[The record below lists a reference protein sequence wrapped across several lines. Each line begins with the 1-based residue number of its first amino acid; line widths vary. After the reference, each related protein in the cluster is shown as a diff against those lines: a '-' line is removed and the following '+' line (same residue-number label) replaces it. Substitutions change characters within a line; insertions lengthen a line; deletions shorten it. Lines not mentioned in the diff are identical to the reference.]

1 MPKKFISNHS
11 HTLMA
16 NYNGRKLFFIE
27 NQLKWTQYVNY
38 TQKNVYQSV
47 SFFKSTPCT
56 MAFTIAHMSHS
67 IQSIFFPHEKYLCRD
82 LFYVILCFIPFF
94 VNFLCIVNYFS
105 FPLSLSFSITESDL
119 VHFSIDNINFIA
131 SFIRVFMFIWSYRA
145 YFPLSN
151 RFSFGECIW
160 HFSKNIKLYE
170 EKRNVKHTI
179 GSIYKITICVFSNL

>member
-1 MPKKFISNHS
+1 MYIRALAFLKVHLAQWHSQS
-11 HTLMA
+11 HTCHIPFNPFSFHMK
-16 NYNGRKLFFIE
+16 NI
-27 NQLKWTQYVNY
+27 YVEIY
-38 TQKNVYQSV
+38 
-47 SFFKSTPCT
+47 
-56 MAFTIAHMSHS
+56 FTW
-67 IQSIFFPHEKYLCRD
+67 
-82 LFYVILCFIPFF
+82 FYVLFSFF

-105 FPLSLSFSITESDL
+105 FPLSLSFSITESEL